1 MRYCTAI
8 LYHIC
13 HSFHSVFR
21 VYFLSVFSGRAQ
33 HPKILCGYS
42 DITALLNAIY
52 AKTGLITYHGA
63 HFSTFGFDIEPEYTQ
78 NAFYDCVMKEGS
90 LTLKPSQTAKNY
102 TVIQRGTCEGTI
114 IGGNLCT
121 LNLLQGTQFMPQADE
136 IVLFLEDDNI
146 MGDYFIYE
154 FDRNF
159 QSLLQAYG
167 TERIK
172 GVVFGRFVDSCKMNT
187 DTVKKLIA
195 DKLPKDIP
203 VLFGVDFGHVFPM
216 ITFPIGGRIKINAT
230 DNLQIEI
237 VKH

>member
-63 HFSTFGFDIEPEYTQ
+63 HFSTFGFEIEPEYTQ
-78 NAFYDCVMKEGS
+78 KAFFDCVMKEGS

-172 GVVFGRFVDSCKMNT
+172 GVVFGRFDESCKMSA
-187 DTVKKLIA
+187 DVVKRIIA
-195 DKLPKDIP
+195 DKLPENIP

-216 ITFPIGGRIKINAT
+216 ITFPNGGRIKIEAT
-230 DNLQIEI
+230 NNLLIEI